1 MSQAYGCGQLKLA
14 GNYYNRGKFIMTA
27 CYIPLAVL
35 LSFSES
41 ILIALGQDVLVAH
54 YAHEYIVPMIPA
66 MYFLGL
72 FDLSR
77 RFLTCLQYS

>member
-1 MSQAYGCGQLKLA
+1 MSVVYL
-14 GNYYNRGKFIMTA
+14 
-27 CYIPLAVL
+27 PLAIL
-35 LSFSES
+35 LCFSYD
-41 ILIALGQDVLVAH
+41 ILIAIGQDNSVAK